1 MYDFLISLLEAIFKH
16 GWSLSTAGAI
26 FFLLLKQRSIKKRLK
41 KFFPWMF
48 AEENDV
54 RAYASNQLII
64 LENQRR
70 IMIKLGV
77 DPCVDGPMTKSNVV
91 AAKNSNTLSNLLQ
104 PAINRGKLR
113 RKNMKTIVID
123 AGHGG
128 KDPGA
133 VGTTGTH
140 EKDFALTLAKKLADR
155 LSGSPVTA
163 VLTRQNDVY
172 LELST
177 RAQIAN
183 NLKVDA
189 FISIHANST
198 ATMPG
203 TASGTETWYT
213 RPDSQTFAEVLQKYM
228 AAATGLNN
236 RGVKVGNLAVTRQT
250 TMPAALLE
258 VGFINHP
265 MDEIKLFDPYFQ
277 DKVVDAVAKAILEYF
292 KESDRPTPIDDVDY
306 PKMEIMVRAHED
318 QTFTGYNIKNTTWI
332 PSRPIGELCGAKV
345 GYTKKKVTIN
355 DKPLETILINGL
367 GYVKARDFAD
377 VLGARVF
384 WDKAEPNKV
393 DIYKGA

>member
-1 MYDFLISLLEAIFKH
+1 MYDFLISVLEAIFRH
-16 GWSLSTAGAI
+16 GWSLSSAGAI
-26 FFLLLKQRSIKKRLK
+26 IFVLLKQRSIKKRLK
-41 KFFPWMF
+41 KYFPWMF

-54 RAYASNQLII
+54 RAYATNQLII
-64 LENQRR
+64 MENQRR
-70 IMIKLGV
+70 IMIKMGV
-77 DPCVDGPMTKSNVV
+77 DPCADGPMTKFNV
-91 AAKNSNTLSNLLQ
+91 ADPKNSNTLLNLLQ
-104 PAINRGKLR
+104 PAIDRGKLR

-133 VGTTGTH
+133 SGTTGTH
-140 EKDFALTLAKKLADR
+140 EKDFALTMAKKLADR
-155 LSGSPVTA
+155 FSGSQVAA

-183 NLKVDA
+183 DLKADA

-198 ATMPG
+198 STMPG
-203 TASGTETWYT
+203 SASGTETWYT
-213 RPDSQTFAEVLQKYM
+213 RPDSKTFAEVLHKHM
-228 AAATGLNN
+228 ASATGLRD
-236 RGVKVGNLAVTRQT
+236 RGVKVGNLAVTRET
-250 TMPAALLE
+250 KMPAALLE
-258 VGFINHP
+258 VAFINHP
-265 MDEIKLFDPYFQ
+265 VDEIKLFDPTFQ

-355 DKPLETILINGL
+355 GAPLETQLINGL
-367 GYVKARDFAD
+367 GYVKARDFGN
-377 VLGARVF
+377 VMGAKVF
-384 WDKAEPNKV
+384 WDKSNPNRV